1 MTNYSS
7 ADIITFAE
15 EMWGAKLTEAQ
26 KEMLRGLSEG
36 RLYVQAARG
45 GGKSF
50 LTHSVRLSPIR
61 ESPLTRY
68 LGQWIADEE
77 NAEPST
83 TPYSLDY
90 DSLMEGVSV

>member
-7 ADIITFAE
+7 ADLITFAE
-15 EMWGAKLTEAQ
+15 EMWGAKLTEVQ

-36 RLYVQAARG
+36 RLYIQTARG

-50 LTHSVRLSPIR
+50 LT
-61 ESPLTRY
+61 RY
-68 LGQWIADEE
+68 LGEWIAAEE

-83 TPYSLDY
+83 IPYSLDY
-90 DSLMEGVSV
+90 DSLMKGASA

>member
-1 MTNYSS
+1 MTNYST
-7 ADIITFAE
+7 ADLIAFAE
-15 EMWGAKLTEAQ
+15 EMLGAKLTEAQ
-26 KEMLRGLSEG
+26 KEMMRGLSEG

-50 LTHSVRLSPIR
+50 
-61 ESPLTRY
+61 LTRY

>member
-1 MTNYSS
+1 MTNHSS
-7 ADIITFAE
+7 ADLITFAE

-36 RLYVQAARG
+36 RLYVQSARG

-50 LTHSVRLSPIR
+50 LTRC
-61 ESPLTRY
+61 

-77 NAEPST
+77 KAEPST
-83 TPYSLDY
+83 IPYALGY
-90 DSLMEGVSV
+90 DSLMEGI

>member
-7 ADIITFAE
+7 ADLIAFAE

-36 RLYVQAARG
+36 RLHIQAARG

-50 LTHSVRLSPIR
+50 LT
-61 ESPLTRY
+61 RY
-68 LGQWIADEE
+68 LGQWIEAEE
-77 NAEPST
+77 NAEPSKA
-83 TPYSLDY
+83 PYSLDY
-90 DSLMEGVSV
+90 DILMKGVSV